1 MIEHIRVKGYRLFKD
16 FETKLQPGIN
26 VLIGANATGK
36 STLVELLRIVQSCCL
51 GSLRRAIEPRGL
63 PGEVFRP
70 DGPAELVIGLTTS
83 VARGR
88 GGHCGCH
95 YGLRID
101 GPAASPTIAA
111 EALSR
116 LGPAPKGRGR
126 LYSAELRRAIPT
138 PPRPYRLL
146 FSRLRDRAL
155 VYEQPVASSTRPL
168 RLQMGEDKPAL
179 SEMTDTRLKDAWGF
193 RADVLSW
200 RFHAEL
206 VVHRTAP
213 LREPQPMGRGGEMDE
228 RGQNLAPALLSLF
241 TNIEYREQRDDVLR
255 YLRLAFPEFESLT
268 PTTDFSSK
276 YALLQWREG
285 DLGLTL
291 SGADVSD
298 GMLRFLALAVMC
310 CNPHPPSLLCVDEP
324 EVGLH
329 PRVLPIVGAMLRRA
343 ARKSQV
349 IVLTHSPELLH
360 GMPLESIGVMRR
372 EEGEARIVWPSHH
385 KLLREIV
392 TEEVAGE
399 TEVNYERL
407 SQAFISGEMDTLG

>member
-1 MIEHIRVKGYRLFKD
+1 
-16 FETKLQPGIN
+16 
-26 VLIGANATGK
+26 
-36 STLVELLRIVQSCCL
+36 
-51 GSLRRAIEPRGL
+51 
-63 PGEVFRP
+63 
-70 DGPAELVIGLTTS
+70 
-83 VARGR
+83 
-88 GGHCGCH
+88 
-95 YGLRID
+95 
-101 GPAASPTIAA
+101 
-111 EALSR
+111 
-116 LGPAPKGRGR
+116 
-126 LYSAELRRAIPT
+126 
-138 PPRPYRLL
+138 
-146 FSRLRDRAL
+146 
-155 VYEQPVASSTRPL
+155 
-168 RLQMGEDKPAL
+168 
-179 SEMTDTRLKDAWGF
+179 
-193 RADVLSW
+193 
-200 RFHAEL
+200 
-206 VVHRTAP
+206 
-213 LREPQPMGRGGEMDE
+213 MDE